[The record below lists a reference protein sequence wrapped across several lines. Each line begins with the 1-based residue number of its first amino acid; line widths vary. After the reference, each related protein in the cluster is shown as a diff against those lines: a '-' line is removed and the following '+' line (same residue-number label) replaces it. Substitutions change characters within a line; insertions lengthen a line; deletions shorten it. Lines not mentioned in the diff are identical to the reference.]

1 MSQIRILNSPEC
13 PILAAQ
19 SHRAAGWGI
28 VRGSERP
35 LSPHRGTHTPRER
48 GTASLR
54 KHDIADKKI
63 SGVIAESGLKTACV
77 SHKAEELELVQ
88 LSQIEED
95 VCAQSERTIL
105 ARRYVDE

>member
-1 MSQIRILNSPEC
+1 
-13 PILAAQ
+13 
-19 SHRAAGWGI
+19 
-28 VRGSERP
+28 
-35 LSPHRGTHTPRER
+35 
-48 GTASLR
+48 
-54 KHDIADKKI
+54 
-63 SGVIAESGLKTACV
+63 VIAESGLKTACV